1 MYRIALSTHGWVGEK
16 CNGFWLCKNG
26 FLMKCDEKMNE
37 REKEEEEED

>member
-1 MYRIALSTHGWVGEK
+1 MYRAVPSTHGWVGEK
-16 CNGFWLCKNG
+16 CNGFWLVNG